1 MKYLEESS
9 MENILDVI
17 RKKKQLYR
25 IILMGASLF
34 LSAILY
40 NVFLLPLSLVTGGT
54 QGVATITHYLYD
66 INPATMLFLLSIAC
80 AILSLMFLGVKRTAG
95 TLVAS
100 IVYPLLVQLT
110 SPLNGLIDAEN
121 IDMLLM
127 VLFAGVISGVA
138 NGLMYKTGYSNGG
151 FPVISQIL
159 FEEKQVPISKSSLAI
174 NVSIVL
180 VGAYFFGITNALYAI
195 IFLYI
200 NGIVLDKVLLGISNN
215 KAFYIITSKD
225 DEIKE
230 YIIKTLKHNVT
241 TFEVKGGFL
250 DKNRKVMLTVIPSR
264 EYYRVT
270 EGIKEIDKDAF
281 FVVTDSY
288 TVEGAK

>member
-1 MKYLEESS
+1 
-9 MENILDVI
+9 MENILEVI
-17 RKKKQLYR
+17 RKKKKLYR
-25 IILMGASLF
+25 VLLMGASLF
-34 LSAILY
+34 VTAILY

-54 QGVATITHYLYD
+54 NGVATITHYLYG
-66 INPATMLFLLSIAC
+66 INPATMLLLLSIAC
-80 AILSLMFLGVKRTAG
+80 AILSLMYLGPKRTAG

-100 IVYPLLVQLT
+100 VVYPLLVELT
-110 SPLNGLIDAEN
+110 SPLTSLIKQSN
-121 IDMLLM
+121 TDMLLM
-127 VLFAGVISGVA
+127 VLFAGVLSGIA

-159 FEEKQVPISKSSLAI
+159 FEEKQIPVGKSSLVI
-174 NVSIVL
+174 NITIVL

-200 NGIVLDKVLLGISNN
+200 NSIVLDKVLLGISNN
-215 KAFYIITSKD
+215 KAFYIITEEESKV
-225 DEIKE
+225 KE

-250 DKNRKVMLTVIPSR
+250 DKNRKVILTVIPSR

>member
-1 MKYLEESS
+1 
-9 MENILDVI
+9 
-17 RKKKQLYR
+17 
-25 IILMGASLF
+25 MGTSL
-34 LSAILY
+34 LVTAILY

-54 QGVATITHYLYD
+54 NGVATITHYLYG
-66 INPATMLFLLSIAC
+66 INAAIMLLLLSIAC
-80 AILSLMFLGVKRTAG
+80 AILSFMYLGPKRTAG

-100 IVYPLLVQLT
+100 VVYPLLVQLT
-110 SPLNGLIDAEN
+110 SPLTSLISQSN
-121 IDMLLM
+121 TDMLLM
-127 VLFAGVISGVA
+127 VLFAGVLSGIA

-159 FEEKQVPISKSSLAI
+159 FEEKQIPVGKSSLAI
-174 NVSIVL
+174 NITIVI

-200 NGIVLDKVLLGISNN
+200 NSIVLDKVLLGISNN
-215 KAFYIITSKD
+215 KAFYIITEEEKKV
-225 DEIKE
+225 KE
-230 YIIKTLKHNVT
+230 YIIKTLNHNVT

-250 DKNRKVMLTVIPSR
+250 DKNRKVILTVIPSR

>member
-1 MKYLEESS
+1 
-9 MENILDVI
+9 MENILEVI
-17 RKKKQLYR
+17 RKKKKLYR
-25 IILMGASLF
+25 ILLMGTSL
-34 LSAILY
+34 LVTAILY

-54 QGVATITHYLYD
+54 NGVATITHYLYG
-66 INPATMLFLLSIAC
+66 INPAIMLLLLSIAC
-80 AILSLMFLGVKRTAG
+80 AILSFMYLGPKRTAG

-100 IVYPLLVQLT
+100 VVYPLLVELT
-110 SPLNGLIDAEN
+110 SPLTSLISQSN
-121 IDMLLM
+121 TDMLLM
-127 VLFAGVISGVA
+127 VLFAGVLSGIA

-159 FEEKQVPISKSSLAI
+159 FEEKQIPVGKSSLAI
-174 NVSIVL
+174 NITIVI

-200 NGIVLDKVLLGISNN
+200 NSIVLDKVLLGISNN
-215 KAFYIITSKD
+215 KAFYIITAEEKKV
-225 DEIKE
+225 KE
-230 YIIKTLKHNVT
+230 YIIKTLNHNVT

-250 DKNRKVMLTVIPSR
+250 DKNRKVILTVIPSR

>member
-1 MKYLEESS
+1 

-66 INPATMLFLLSIAC
+66 INPATMLFLLSLAC

-230 YIIKTLKHNVT
+230 YIIETLKHNVT

>member
-1 MKYLEESS
+1 

-270 EGIKEIDKDAF
+270 EGIKGIDKDAF

>member
-1 MKYLEESS
+1 
-9 MENILDVI
+9 MENILEVI
-17 RKKKQLYR
+17 RKKKKLYR
-25 IILMGASLF
+25 ILLMGASL
-34 LSAILY
+34 LVTAILY

-54 QGVATITHYLYD
+54 NGVATITHYLYG
-66 INPATMLFLLSIAC
+66 INPAIMLLLLSIAC
-80 AILSLMFLGVKRTAG
+80 AILSFMYLGPKRTAG

-100 IVYPLLVQLT
+100 VVYPLLVQLT
-110 SPLNGLIDAEN
+110 SPLTALISQSN
-121 IDMLLM
+121 TDMLLM
-127 VLFAGVISGVA
+127 VLFAGVLSGIA

-159 FEEKQVPISKSSLAI
+159 FEEKQIPVGKSSLAI
-174 NVSIVL
+174 NITIVI

-200 NGIVLDKVLLGISNN
+200 NSIVLDKVLLGISNN
-215 KAFYIITSKD
+215 KAFYIITEEEKKV
-225 DEIKE
+225 KE
-230 YIIKTLKHNVT
+230 YIIKTLNHNVT

-250 DKNRKVMLTVIPSR
+250 DKNRKVILTVIPSR

>member
-1 MKYLEESS
+1 

-54 QGVATITHYLYD
+54 QGVTTITHYLYD

-110 SPLNGLIDAEN
+110 SPLNELIDAEN

>member
-1 MKYLEESS
+1 
-9 MENILDVI
+9 MENILEVI
-17 RKKKQLYR
+17 RKKKKLYR
-25 IILMGASLF
+25 ILLMGASL
-34 LSAILY
+34 LVTAILY

-54 QGVATITHYLYD
+54 NGVATITHYLYG
-66 INPATMLFLLSIAC
+66 INPAIMLLLLSIAC
-80 AILSLMFLGVKRTAG
+80 AILSLMYLGPKRTAG

-100 IVYPLLVQLT
+100 VVYPLLVQLT
-110 SPLNGLIDAEN
+110 SPLTALISQSN
-121 IDMLLM
+121 TDMLLM
-127 VLFAGVISGVA
+127 VLFAGVLSGIA

-159 FEEKQVPISKSSLAI
+159 FEERQIPVGKSSLAI
-174 NVSIVL
+174 NIAIVI

-200 NGIVLDKVLLGISNN
+200 NSIVLDKVLLGISNN
-215 KAFYIITSKD
+215 KAFYIITEEEKKV
-225 DEIKE
+225 KE
-230 YIIKTLKHNVT
+230 YIIKKLNHNVT

-250 DKNRKVMLTVIPSR
+250 DKNRKVILTVIPSR

>member
-1 MKYLEESS
+1 
-9 MENILDVI
+9 MENILEVI
-17 RKKKQLYR
+17 RKKKKLYR
-25 IILMGASLF
+25 ILLMGASL
-34 LSAILY
+34 LVTAILY

-54 QGVATITHYLYD
+54 NGVATITHYLYG
-66 INPATMLFLLSIAC
+66 INPAIMLLLLSIAC
-80 AILSLMFLGVKRTAG
+80 AILSLMYLGPKRTAG

-100 IVYPLLVQLT
+100 VVYPLLVQLT
-110 SPLNGLIDAEN
+110 SPLTALISQSN
-121 IDMLLM
+121 TDMLLM
-127 VLFAGVISGVA
+127 VLFAGVLSGIA

-159 FEEKQVPISKSSLAI
+159 FEERQIPVGKSSLAI
-174 NVSIVL
+174 NIAIVI

-200 NGIVLDKVLLGISNN
+200 NSIVLDKVLLGISNN
-215 KAFYIITSKD
+215 KAFYIITEEEKKV
-225 DEIKE
+225 KE
-230 YIIKTLKHNVT
+230 YIIKTLNHNVT

-250 DKNRKVMLTVIPSR
+250 DKNRKVILTVIPSR